1 MRSQPDSSSTPAS
14 VPVTQVTP
22 PTPRSSRKSR
32 HVAGRR
38 TQRHRKAVSRA
49 GPSSIASHA
58 STGVRAPIPPEFN
71 FGAPAPPEPEDG
83 DVDDQVGDRRL
94 RPSISSAESMI

>member
-1 MRSQPDSSSTPAS
+1 MCPQPDPSPAPVS

-49 GPSSIASHA
+49 GPSSVASHS

-71 FGAPAPPEPEDG
+71 FSVPAPAEPEDG
-83 DVDDQVGDRRL
+83 DIDDQVGSNHRSTMLL
-94 RPSISSAESMI
+94 RTEPGT